1 MRNINR
7 LEEGDILLYKPILRN
22 GEQRRG
28 EVAIVLVAAHQS
40 PDEDKVIVLEPKPAG
55 EPQTWTVPMRIGVV
69 AYVYGPAGLNRK
81 KVKDFLSRDE
91 ELVAQLADY
100 AEKTAQTEALIAAL
114 SSPNSSTAGVDAALQ
129 GFSSKYGMSA
139 QIDRT
144 APTDQQALLLMRTLT
159 PAMAT
164 YDPITPQPNQGM
176 SQTAGLATAVAG
188 LFFGSPVGLAAGGT
202 AMLLQLR
209 AIAFPNAEFR
219 SSFAESMPEDGL
231 GLCGH
236 RDPVPPHTKVAYVWA
251 TRVPNV
257 GPPQL
262 SIDKENSIPA
272 AMKSPVPITAAD
284 PDWKYVERAHGWAM
298 QPDEGKPIPVK
309 VQKFLTGKAI
319 DIELGPNV
327 RPGRYRLI
335 ANWDWD
341 RFSVAGHIDVRPLS
355 DFKAARL
362 VAESQDLLV
371 ARTGKVPVTLQDSDF
386 EFVTKVSIEKAGDK
400 FAIPLP
406 VPFVLP
412 QGMRQGPQERMDV
425 QVNTT
430 ELEAGDYKL
439 LIDQLDGKEHS
450 VNVKILPAPPQISNL
465 PVLLN
470 QGATGGVFWLKGQ
483 RLDELSRLEIA
494 NGSAEL
500 APAKPGQTERKLK
513 LQMAGNIAAGT
524 SLAVKA
530 YMENRSEPLT
540 FADAVR
546 IVGPRPQITELTL
559 SFPPRQNVHLEKGEL
574 PGGVF
579 MSAMLRARQIQS
591 NSLVKLACAEPG
603 PAVTLHLGERSGPI
617 SLQQLAPDQLF
628 LSFDTSAWLQGCDLT
643 ATIVNGS
650 EGESDP
656 YPMGRI
662 VRVPKIE
669 KLEVTV
675 PDPAK
680 AECDVELTGE
690 NLETIEKA
698 GWSPDL
704 PLLVI
709 DLPLPVPN
717 DGAKQSLHLHLPSPG
732 ADAQFYI
739 WLRGE
744 SKPRATRIPDIPA
757 PDHANSHRSVKL
769 RKPNVRPPS
778 YARSESSPA

>member
-7 LEEGDILLYKPILRN
+7 LEEGDVLLYRPILRS
-22 GEQRRG
+22 GEQRKG
-28 EVAIVLVAAHQS
+28 EVALVLVPVRKS
-40 PDEDKVIVLEPKPAG
+40 PEDDKVVILDPKPADQ
-55 EPQTWTVPMRIGVV
+55 PQSWTVPMRTAVV

-91 ELVAQLADY
+91 ELIAQLADY

-114 SSPNSSTAGVDAALQ
+114 SSPNSSGANVDAALQ
-129 GFSSKYGMSA
+129 GFSSKYGMS

-144 APTDQQALLLMRTLT
+144 APTDQQALVLMRALT

-164 YDPITPQPNQGM
+164 YDPITPQPSQGVG
-176 SQTAGLATAVAG
+176 QTAGLATAVAA

-202 AMLLQLR
+202 AMLLQLHS
-209 AIAFPNAEFR
+209 IAFPNAEFR
-219 SSFAESMPEDGL
+219 SSFAQPMPEDGL
-231 GLCGH
+231 GLCGR
-236 RDPVPPHTKVAYVWA
+236 RDPSPPHTKVAYVWA
-251 TRVPNV
+251 SRVPNV
-257 GPPQL
+257 GPPL
-262 SIDKENSIPA
+262 LAIDKENSIPA
-272 AMKSPVPITAAD
+272 AMKSPVPVTAGD
-284 PDWKYVERAHGWAM
+284 PDWKYVQRAHGWALL
-298 QPDEGKPIPVK
+298 PDEGKPIPIKVEKLGGVK
-309 VQKFLTGKAI
+309 ALE
-319 DIELGPNV
+319 IELGPSV
-327 RPGRYRLI
+327 KAGRYRLI

-341 RFSVAGHIDVRPLS
+341 RFSVAGHIDVRPLN
-355 DFKAARL
+355 DFKAVRL
-362 VAESQDLLV
+362 LAESQDLLV
-371 ARTGKVPVTLQDSDF
+371 ARTGKVPVTLQDADF
-386 EFVTKVSIEKAGDK
+386 EFVTKVAIEKAGDK
-400 FAIPLP
+400 FASPLP

-412 QGMRQGPQERMDV
+412 QGVRQGPQDRMDV

-465 PVLLN
+465 PMVLN
-470 QGATGGVFWLKGQ
+470 QGSTGGVFWLRGQ
-483 RLDELSRLEIA
+483 RLDELSRVEIA
-494 NGSAEL
+494 NGAAEL
-500 APAKPGQTERKLK
+500 SPAKPGQTERKLK
-513 LQMAGNIAAGT
+513 LRMASNIAAGT

-530 YMENRSEPLT
+530 YMQDRSEPLT

-546 IVGPRPQITELTL
+546 IVGPRPQITELML

-574 PGGVF
+574 PGGVL
-579 MSAMLRARQIQS
+579 MSAMLRAKQIQS
-591 NSLVKLACAEPG
+591 NSVVKLACAEPG
-603 PAVTLHLGERSGPI
+603 ATVTLHLGERSGPI

-628 LSFDTSAWLQGCDLT
+628 LSFDTSAWLQGCDLN

-656 YPMGRI
+656 YLMGRI
-662 VRVPKIE
+662 VRVPKID

-675 PDPAK
+675 PDPSK

-698 GWSPDL
+698 GWSTDL

-744 SKPRATRIPDIPA
+744 ANPRGTKILDVPA
-757 PDHANSHRSVKL
+757 ADHANSHR
-769 RKPNVRPPS
+769 
-778 YARSESSPA
+778 